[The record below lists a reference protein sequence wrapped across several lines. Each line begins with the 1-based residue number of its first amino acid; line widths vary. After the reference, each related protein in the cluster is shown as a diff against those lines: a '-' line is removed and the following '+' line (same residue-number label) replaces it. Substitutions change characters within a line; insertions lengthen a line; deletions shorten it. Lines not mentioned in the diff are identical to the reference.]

1 MRLLKQLILLAFTW
15 PFFYSS
21 GYAQVDLSKQL
32 SIYFDTDASEIDAT
46 ARQLIRQTILE
57 IGPVNL
63 RQIYIQG
70 FTDTFA
76 SHEYNS
82 ELAKK
87 RALNSKKYLHSQGVP
102 SSRLL
107 MESFGEDKSHA
118 GSNKE
123 NRRVDL
129 TFLYV
134 SNNYF
139 NFEQRPFAIK
149 AQVYNKKSGKPITA
163 SVVLEVSEGN
173 RYFKTDRRGVIILN
187 NTHQGWINVSRNGYL
202 NAALDIS
209 KVLEQQLSDEDT
221 LFIQIPMQPI
231 EVVEKLR
238 FKNIYFY
245 TDSDKFKPEATP
257 ELIKLVA
264 LLRNNTDLYIE
275 IQGHMNFPLSRK
287 TNSTLRRYN
296 YDLSYRRARAV
307 YNYLVANGID
317 DSRLTYKGRSNFNM
331 IYPNPSNREQ
341 EDQNKRVEIWKLKLR

>member
-1 MRLLKQLILLAFTW
+1 MRRLFHLLWFVLFTTGLLL
-15 PFFYSS
+15 S
-21 GYAQVDLSKQL
+21 GKAQVDLSKRL

-46 ARQLIRQTILE
+46 ARQLIRQSILE

-87 RALNSKKYLHSQGVP
+87 RALNAKKYLHSQGVP

-107 MESFGEDKSHA
+107 MESFGEAKSNT

-149 AQVYNKKSGKPITA
+149 AQVYDKKSGRPITA
-163 SVVLEVSEGN
+163 SVVLEVKEGN
-173 RYFKTDRRGVIILN
+173 RYFKTNRKGVIILN
-187 NTHQGWINVSRNGYL
+187 NTHQGFINVSRSGYL
-202 NAALDIS
+202 NASKDIS
-209 KVLEQQLSDEDT
+209 KVIRQEASDVDT
-221 LFIQIPMQPI
+221 LFIQIPLQPV

-238 FKNIYFY
+238 FKSIYFY

-275 IQGHMNFPLSRK
+275 IQGHMNFPLSRRS
-287 TNSTLRRYN
+287 NETLRRYN

-307 YNYLVANGID
+307 YDYLVANGID
-317 DSRLTYKGRSNFNM
+317 ESRLTYKGRSNFNM